1 MKAFRFAAA
10 AALMLTSAGMATAQT
25 TLRIGH
31 FPNLTHVQALVAHN
45 MSRRGKGW
53 FEERLGP
60 GIKIEWYLY
69 NAGPSAMEAIFA
81 KSIDVTYVGPNPA
94 INAYVRSGGREV
106 RSLAGSVNGGSA
118 LVVHKGSP
126 LKTAADFRGKKIG
139 MSPAGSATYA
149 IAVAVLERNYGL
161 KPSDYTAVPGNEG
174 QLVRFLEQG
183 DIDAASLRS
192 VTIASVPNLKLK
204 KLASIIDEWKKMTK
218 SDALPIL
225 GVAVFHKT
233 YTREHPDGVVKFL
246 RGMIE
251 ATRFGAREPDK
262 AADILRKAANLDA
275 RDATSY
281 AKLWDQIYI
290 AQFEPQDVAGLKT
303 MIEVYHATGTLEG
316 KVPDSFFVTGP
327 YEQAKRRP

>member
-1 MKAFRFAAA
+1 MIKRLFAAA
-10 AALMLTSAGMATAQT
+10 LFVAVCHLPALAQEKIKVGYWTSGFSVGFGAVLEAGQFLQKEGLAPEFIRFSDVNAPTKALLT
-25 TLRIGH
+25 
-31 FPNLTHVQALVAHN
+31 N
-45 MSRRGKGW
+45 
-53 FEERLGP
+53 
-60 GIKIEWYLY
+60 
-69 NAGPSAMEAIFA
+69 
-81 KSIDVTYVGPNPA
+81 SIDVAFGT
-94 INAYVRSGGREV
+94 ST
-106 RSLAGSVNGGSA
+106 NGAFSIAAQGAPVEMTMSTQVA
-118 LVVHKGSP
+118 ESMLVTRDGSP
-126 LKTAADFRGKKIG
+126 LNSPADFRGKKIG

-204 KLASIIDEWKKMTK
+204 KLSSIIDEWKKMTK

-233 YTREHPDGVVKFL
+233 YMREHPDGVVKFL

-251 ATRFGAREPDK
+251 ATRFGAREPEK
-262 AADILRKAANLDA
+262 AADILRQAANLDA

-281 AKLWDQIYI
+281 AKLWEQIYI

-303 MIEVYHATGTLEG
+303 MIEVYHATRTLEG
-316 KVPDSFFVTGP
+316 NVPDSFFVTGP
-327 YEQAKRRP
+327 YEKAKHRP

>member
-1 MKAFRFAAA
+1 MIK
-10 AALMLTSAGMATAQT
+10 
-25 TLRIGH
+25 
-31 FPNLTHVQALVAHN
+31 
-45 MSRRGKGW
+45 
-53 FEERLGP
+53 RLFVT
-60 GIKIEWYLY
+60 
-69 NAGPSAMEAIFA
+69 AIFFVA
-81 KSIDVTYVGPNPA
+81 CHAGALAQEKIKVGYWTSGFSVGFGAVLEAGQFLQKEGLAPEFIRFSDVNAPTKALLTNSIDVAFGT
-94 INAYVRSGGREV
+94 ST
-106 RSLAGSVNGGSA
+106 NGAFSIAAQGAPVEMTMSSQVA
-118 LVVHKGSP
+118 ESMLVTRDGSP
-126 LKTAADFRGKKIG
+126 LASPADFRGKKIG

-149 IAVAVLERNYGL
+149 IAVALLERNYGL
-161 KPSDYTAVPGNEG
+161 KPADYTAVPGNEG

-281 AKLWDQIYI
+281 AKLWNQIYI

-316 KVPDSFFVTGP
+316 NVPDAFFVTGP
-327 YEQAKRRP
+327 YEKAKQRP

>member
-1 MKAFRFAAA
+1 MIKRFSA
-10 AALMLTSAGMATAQT
+10 AALFLLAWQACALAQEKIKVGYWTSGFSVGFGAVLEAGEFLQKEGLAPEFIRFSDVNAPTKALLT
-25 TLRIGH
+25 
-31 FPNLTHVQALVAHN
+31 N
-45 MSRRGKGW
+45 
-53 FEERLGP
+53 
-60 GIKIEWYLY
+60 
-69 NAGPSAMEAIFA
+69 
-81 KSIDVTYVGPNPA
+81 SIDVAFGT
-94 INAYVRSGGREV
+94 ST
-106 RSLAGSVNGGSA
+106 NGAFSIAAQGAPVEMTMSTQVA
-118 LVVHKGSP
+118 ESMLVTRDGSP
-126 LKTAADFRGKKIG
+126 LNSPADFRGKKIG

-281 AKLWDQIYI
+281 AKLWNQIYI

-303 MIEVYHATGTLEG
+303 MIEVYHATRTLEG
-316 KVPDSFFVTGP
+316 NVPDSFFVTAP
-327 YEQAKRRP
+327 YEKAKRR

>member
-1 MKAFRFAAA
+1 MIKRLFAAA
-10 AALMLTSAGMATAQT
+10 LFLLTWQACAHAQEKIKVGYWTSGFSVGFGAVLEAGQFLEKEGLAPEFIRFSDVNAPTKALLT
-25 TLRIGH
+25 
-31 FPNLTHVQALVAHN
+31 N
-45 MSRRGKGW
+45 
-53 FEERLGP
+53 
-60 GIKIEWYLY
+60 
-69 NAGPSAMEAIFA
+69 
-81 KSIDVTYVGPNPA
+81 SIDVAFGT
-94 INAYVRSGGREV
+94 ST
-106 RSLAGSVNGGSA
+106 NGAFSIAAQGAPVEMTMSTQVA
-118 LVVHKGSP
+118 ESMLVTRDGSP
-126 LKTAADFRGKKIG
+126 LKSPADFRGKKIG

-251 ATRFGAREPDK
+251 
-262 AADILRKAANLDA
+262 
-275 RDATSY
+275 
-281 AKLWDQIYI
+281 
-290 AQFEPQDVAGLKT
+290 
-303 MIEVYHATGTLEG
+303 VYHATGTLEG
-316 KVPDSFFVTGP
+316 NVPDSFFVTGP
-327 YEQAKRRP
+327 YEKAKHRP

>member
-1 MKAFRFAAA
+1 MIKRLLA
-10 AALMLTSAGMATAQT
+10 AALFLATCHAPALAQEKIKVGYWTSGFSVGFGAVLEAGQFLQKEGLAPEFIRFSDVNAPTKALLT
-25 TLRIGH
+25 
-31 FPNLTHVQALVAHN
+31 N
-45 MSRRGKGW
+45 
-53 FEERLGP
+53 
-60 GIKIEWYLY
+60 
-69 NAGPSAMEAIFA
+69 
-81 KSIDVTYVGPNPA
+81 SIDVAFGT
-94 INAYVRSGGREV
+94 ST
-106 RSLAGSVNGGSA
+106 NGAFSIAAQGAPVEMTMSTQVA
-118 LVVHKGSP
+118 ESMLVTRDGSP
-126 LKTAADFRGKKIG
+126 LTSPADFRGKKIG

-251 ATRFGAREPDK
+251 ATRFGAREPEK

-290 AQFEPQDVAGLKT
+290 ASFEPQDVAGLKT

-327 YEQAKRRP
+327 YEQAKRR

>member
-1 MKAFRFAAA
+1 MIKRFSA
-10 AALMLTSAGMATAQT
+10 AALLLLAWQACALAQEKIKVGYWTSGFSVGFGAVLEAGEFLQKEGLAPEFIRFSDVNAPTKALLT
-25 TLRIGH
+25 
-31 FPNLTHVQALVAHN
+31 N
-45 MSRRGKGW
+45 
-53 FEERLGP
+53 
-60 GIKIEWYLY
+60 
-69 NAGPSAMEAIFA
+69 
-81 KSIDVTYVGPNPA
+81 SIDVAFGT
-94 INAYVRSGGREV
+94 ST
-106 RSLAGSVNGGSA
+106 NGAFSIAAQGAPVEMTMSTQVA
-118 LVVHKGSP
+118 ESMLVTRDGSP
-126 LKTAADFRGKKIG
+126 LNSPADFRGKKIG

-281 AKLWDQIYI
+281 AKLWNQIYI

-303 MIEVYHATGTLEG
+303 MIEVYHATRTLEG
-316 KVPDSFFVTGP
+316 NVPDSFFVTAP
-327 YEQAKRRP
+327 YEKAKRR

>member
-1 MKAFRFAAA
+1 MIKRFSA
-10 AALMLTSAGMATAQT
+10 AALFLLAWQACTLAQEKITVGYWTSGFSVGFGAVLEAGEFLQKEGLAPEFIRFSDVNAPTKALLT
-25 TLRIGH
+25 
-31 FPNLTHVQALVAHN
+31 N
-45 MSRRGKGW
+45 
-53 FEERLGP
+53 
-60 GIKIEWYLY
+60 
-69 NAGPSAMEAIFA
+69 
-81 KSIDVTYVGPNPA
+81 SIDVAFGT
-94 INAYVRSGGREV
+94 ST
-106 RSLAGSVNGGSA
+106 NGAFSIAAQGAPVEMTMSTQVA
-118 LVVHKGSP
+118 ESMLVTRDGSP
-126 LKTAADFRGKKIG
+126 LNSPADFRGKKIG

-281 AKLWDQIYI
+281 AKLWNQIYI

-303 MIEVYHATGTLEG
+303 MIEVYHATRTLEG
-316 KVPDSFFVTGP
+316 NVPDSFFVTAP
-327 YEQAKRRP
+327 YEKAKRR

>member
-1 MKAFRFAAA
+1 MMLRFLPLLAAFLLCQLGGAGAQEKIRVGYWTSGFSVGFGAVLEAGKFLEKEGLPPEFIRFADVNAPTK
-10 AALMLTSAGMATAQT
+10 ALLT
-25 TLRIGH
+25 
-31 FPNLTHVQALVAHN
+31 N
-45 MSRRGKGW
+45 
-53 FEERLGP
+53 
-60 GIKIEWYLY
+60 
-69 NAGPSAMEAIFA
+69 
-81 KSIDVTYVGPNPA
+81 SIDVAFGT
-94 INAYVRSGGREV
+94 ST
-106 RSLAGSVNGGSA
+106 NGAFSIAAQGAPVEMTMSTQVA
-118 LVVHKGSP
+118 ESMLVTRDGSP
-126 LKTAADFRGKKIG
+126 LKSPADFRGKKIG

-192 VTIASVPNLKLK
+192 VTIASVPDLKLK

-251 ATRFGAREPDK
+251 ATRFGSREPDK

-281 AKLWDQIYI
+281 ARLWDQIYI
-290 AQFEPQDVAGLKT
+290 ASLEPQDVAGLKI
-303 MIEVYHATGTLEG
+303 MADVFRASGTLEG
-316 KVPDSFFVTGP
+316 TVPDEFFVTKY
-327 YEQAKRRP
+327 YEDAKRKP

>member
-1 MKAFRFAAA
+1 MIKRFSA
-10 AALMLTSAGMATAQT
+10 AALFLLAWEACTLAQEKITVGYWTSGFSVGFGAVLEAGEFLQKEGLAPEFIRFSDVNAPTKALLT
-25 TLRIGH
+25 
-31 FPNLTHVQALVAHN
+31 N
-45 MSRRGKGW
+45 
-53 FEERLGP
+53 
-60 GIKIEWYLY
+60 
-69 NAGPSAMEAIFA
+69 
-81 KSIDVTYVGPNPA
+81 SIDVAFGT
-94 INAYVRSGGREV
+94 ST
-106 RSLAGSVNGGSA
+106 NGAFSIAAQGAPVEMTMSTQVA
-118 LVVHKGSP
+118 ESMLVTRDGSP
-126 LKTAADFRGKKIG
+126 LNSPADFRGKKIG

-251 ATRFGAREPDK
+251 ATRFGAHEPDK

-281 AKLWDQIYI
+281 AKLWNQIYI

-303 MIEVYHATGTLEG
+303 MIEVYHATRTLEG
-316 KVPDSFFVTGP
+316 NVPDSFFVTAP
-327 YEQAKRRP
+327 YEKAKRR

>member
-1 MKAFRFAAA
+1 MSTQVAES
-10 AALMLTSAGMATAQT
+10 ML
-25 TLRIGH
+25 
-31 FPNLTHVQALVAHN
+31 
-45 MSRRGKGW
+45 
-53 FEERLGP
+53 
-60 GIKIEWYLY
+60 
-69 NAGPSAMEAIFA
+69 
-81 KSIDVTYVGPNPA
+81 VT
-94 INAYVRSGGREV
+94 RD
-106 RSLAGSVNGGSA
+106 
-118 LVVHKGSP
+118 GSP
-126 LKTAADFRGKKIG
+126 LASPADFRGKKIG

-262 AADILRKAANLDA
+262 AADILRQAANLDA

-281 AKLWDQIYI
+281 AKLWNQIYI

-316 KVPDSFFVTGP
+316 NVPDSFFVTGP
-327 YEQAKRRP
+327 YEKAKRR

>member
-1 MKAFRFAAA
+1 MIKRLFAAA
-10 AALMLTSAGMATAQT
+10 LFLLAWQACALAQEKIKVGYWTSGFSVGFGAVLEAGQFLEKEGLAPEFIRFSGVNAPTKALLT
-25 TLRIGH
+25 
-31 FPNLTHVQALVAHN
+31 N
-45 MSRRGKGW
+45 
-53 FEERLGP
+53 
-60 GIKIEWYLY
+60 
-69 NAGPSAMEAIFA
+69 
-81 KSIDVTYVGPNPA
+81 SIDVAFGT
-94 INAYVRSGGREV
+94 ST
-106 RSLAGSVNGGSA
+106 NGAFSIAAQGAPVEMTMSTQVA
-118 LVVHKGSP
+118 ESMLVTRDGSP
-126 LKTAADFRGKKIG
+126 LASPADFRGRKIG

-192 VTIASVPNLKLK
+192 VTLASVPDLKLK

-233 YTREHPDGVVKFL
+233 YTREHPAGVVKFL

-290 AQFEPQDVAGLKT
+290 ATFEPQDVAGLKT

-316 KVPDSFFVTGP
+316 NVPDAFFVTGP
-327 YEQAKRRP
+327 YQQAKRRP